1 MMKVM
6 RRMQMYLGKMR
17 VQEKKYL
24 FSNMGAR
31 PADPHHLKKSKENI
45 RNKLGLELD
54 WKDIPS

>member
-1 MMKVM
+1 
-6 RRMQMYLGKMR
+6 MR